1 MENKN
6 LEQNVIS
13 TVFGDLDTSGKM
25 LAYGAAEMTSS
36 VIMMM
41 DLGLAAAGLMG
52 MSGEE
57 VAGMRKDMHEIVSR
71 DVRLMVSALP
81 RDERP
86 EAIKMYAEYLGAMGD
101 RLADGDNQ
109 EKDGDEQEKDGN
121 KQEKDGNKQ
130 ENDG

>member
-13 TVFGDLDTSGKM
+13 TAFGDLDTNGKM

-41 DLGLAAAGLMG
+41 DLGLAAAEHMG
-52 MSGEE
+52 MSGAE

-71 DVRLMVSALP
+71 DVQLMVSALP

-101 RLADGDNQ
+101 RLAEQEEDGDNQ
-109 EKDGDEQEKDGN
+109 EKDGNEQEKDGDN
-121 KQEKDGNKQ
+121 Q